1 MSAPVSLTI
10 ASNEAEAEM
19 IRGLLETA
27 GIPSMHRP
35 TNFGAGATDG
45 FTPSGARE
53 VLVNPDQLEDARI
66 VLEDAGI

>member
-1 MSAPVSLTI
+1 MSAPVPLTI

-53 VLVNPDQLEDARI
+53 VLVNPEQLEDAKI